1 MENQQAV
8 VLGAIAVLGLT
19 GPLVLARP
27 LGNWRDHVMAQSPT
41 PSSPTAMM
49 HHSMPVSS
57 EFDYLAQMIPHHQEA
72 IATAQIILERSR
84 RPEMQAFARQ
94 IIAVQRAEIEQM
106 QGWLKTWY
114 PDRHASVTY
123 EPMMRDLSQLEGDA
137 LDQTFLQDMIGH
149 HREAV
154 MMSQMLLNHHLVQHP
169 PVQSFAQNI
178 ATAQRQEIDQMQA
191 WLLAWFGDR
200 PPMGRRHH
208 GS

>member
-1 MENQQAV
+1 MKNQQAV

-19 GPLVLARP
+19 GTLVLARP
-27 LGNWRDHVMAQSPT
+27 FGNWRDHFMAQSPT
-41 PSSPTAMM
+41 PSSPTATMQ
-49 HHSMPVSS
+49 HSMPVSS

-72 IATAQIILERSR
+72 IATAQIILQRSR

-94 IIAVQRAEIEQM
+94 IIAVQSAEIEQM
-106 QGWLKTWY
+106 QDWLKTWY
-114 PDRHASVTY
+114 PDRDASVTY
-123 EPMMRDLSQLEGDA
+123 QPMMRDLSQLEGDA

-149 HREAV
+149 HMGAV
-154 MMSQMLLNHHLVQHP
+154 MMSQMLLNHNLVQHP

-178 ATAQRQEIDQMQA
+178 ATTQRQEIHQMQA

-200 PPMGRRHH
+200 QPMGRMHH